1 MTAFRF
7 LQPVFTMKY
16 TFSSAIILVLFLTG
30 CLQRE
35 DFGFDNS
42 EDIEFMEQY
51 AQRDDVTITQ
61 SGLMYRVLREGEGDV
76 PEIDSRVRTHY
87 EASLV
92 NGDVIDSSYE
102 RDEPLEFTVNQV
114 ISGFAEGVLL
124 MQVGAEYELVIPSE
138 LAYGDFPPPNSSIYP
153 GATLIFQVELLEIL

>member
-1 MTAFRF
+1 
-7 LQPVFTMKY
+7 MKY
-16 TFSSAIILVLFLTG
+16 TIFTFTILALFVSG

-35 DFGFDNS
+35 DFGYDNTA
-42 EDIEFMEQY
+42 DIEFLEEY

-61 SGLMYRVLREGEGDV
+61 SGLLYRVLREGEGDS
-76 PEIDSRVRTHY
+76 PEVESRVLTHY
-87 EASLV
+87 EARLV

-124 MQVGAEYELVIPSE
+124 MQEGAEYELVIPSE
-138 LAYGDFPPPNSSIYP
+138 LAYGDFPPPNSSIHP